1 MNRSTDELTRLFDA
15 TTLLLAIGYPATS
28 RLSYSAARL
37 AGAPA
42 VLADLREYLR
52 QGRPTVAAKAPIS
65 ACLLRPLAHDLTLA
79 ALMSET
85 FLAPSG
91 AFLLAAEM
99 EQDPA
104 RGDALLGRLI
114 ADGLWTVSTDG
125 TRSLRQVPLAGRFGR
140 CPRCGRPQLNPDAGC
155 AHCADLRM
163 PSLSPTQRELAQL
176 LDWLDAAV
184 PASAPAA
191 VASAAT
197 EPSCPRC
204 GAGNRRQARFCA
216 ACGQALELALHCP
229 TCGATVN
236 PGAHFCGGCGAAI
249 PLS

>member
-1 MNRSTDELTRLFDA
+1 MNRSTDELTRLFEA

-52 QGRPTVAAKAPIS
+52 QGRPTVAAKAPIP
-65 ACLLRPLAHDLTLA
+65 ACLSRPLAHDLTLA
-79 ALMSET
+79 ALMSEA

-99 EQDPA
+99 EQDPSRA
-104 RGDALLGRLI
+104 DVLLGRLI

-125 TRSLRQVPLAGRFGR
+125 TRSLRQLPLAERYQR
-140 CPRCGRPQLNPDAGC
+140 CPRCGRPQLNPDAAC
-155 AHCADLRM
+155 ARCAGLQV

-176 LDWLDAAV
+176 LDWLDTA
-184 PASAPAA
+184 APAAAPIA

-197 EPSCPRC
+197 EPSCPQC
-204 GAGNRRQARFCA
+204 GAGNRPHARFCA
-216 ACGQALELALHCP
+216 ACGQALEVALACP
-229 TCGATVN
+229 ACGATVH
-236 PGAHFCGGCGAAI
+236 PGARFCGGCGTAVDL
-249 PLS
+249 P